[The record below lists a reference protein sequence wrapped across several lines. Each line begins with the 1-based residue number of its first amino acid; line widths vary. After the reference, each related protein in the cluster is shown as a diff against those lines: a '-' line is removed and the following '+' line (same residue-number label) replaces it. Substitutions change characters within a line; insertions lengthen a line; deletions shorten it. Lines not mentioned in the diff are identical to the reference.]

1 MALTNTSLNGA
12 ITASATNVT
21 LTAFTNPSTGA
32 IGPQTVIVVDGEA
45 MLVTDATFSP
55 TLQVVRG
62 YQHPT
67 TGLGTLAIAHNTL
80 APITYGLTTDY
91 TQAIGTDLAAS
102 QYSIG
107 VNDSNVTL
115 PAVDSTIYL
124 TKAGVLAITINGPNK
139 DQTNTIRFVA
149 LTANAHTITYT
160 AGFYGNTTSSDV
172 ATFPGTVGA
181 VFTIVARNGLWNAVA
196 TADDGVLI
204 G

>member
-1 MALTNTSLNGA
+1 MALTNTSLSGA

-32 IGPQTVIVVDGEA
+32 IGPQTVAVVDGEA
-45 MLVTDATFSP
+45 MLVTDATYSP

-62 YQHPT
+62 YM
-67 TGLGTLAIAHNTL
+67 GTLAIAHNTL
-80 APITYGLTTDY
+80 APVTYGLTSDY
-91 TQAIGTDLAAS
+91 TQAIGTDLAAT

-107 VNDSNVTL
+107 VNNADVTL
-115 PAVDSTIYL
+115 PAVDSTVYL
-124 TKAGVLAITINGPNK
+124 TKAGTLAITINGPNK
-139 DQTNTIRFVA
+139 DQTNTIRFVS

-160 AGFYGNTTSSDV
+160 AGFYANTTSSDV
-172 ATFPGTVGA
+172 ATFPATAGA

>member
-1 MALTNTSLNGA
+1 MALVVTSLNGA
-12 ITASATNVT
+12 ITQNATLVK

-32 IGPQTVIVVDGEA
+32 IGPSTILLADGEK
-45 MLVTDATFSP
+45 MLVTDATLSP

-62 YQHPT
+62 YD
-67 TGLGTLAIAHNTL
+67 GTFATAHNTL
-80 APITYGLTTDY
+80 APVTYGLTSDY
-91 TQAIGTDLAAS
+91 SQNVAQGGIAGVP

-115 PAVDSTIYL
+115 PIVDATVYL
-124 TKAGVLAITINGPNK
+124 TKATALAITINGPAK
-139 DQTNTIRFVA
+139 DQTNIIRFVS
-149 LTANAHTITYT
+149 LTAAAHTVTYT
-160 AGFYGNTTSSDV
+160 AGFYANTTSSDV
-172 ATFPGTVGA
+172 ATFPATAGA

>member
-1 MALTNTSLNGA
+1 MALTVTSLNGA
-12 ITASATNVT
+12 ITQNQTLVK

-32 IGPQTVIVVDGEA
+32 IGPQTIALVDGEQ
-45 MLVTDATFSP
+45 MLITDASLSP

-62 YQHPT
+62 YN
-67 TGLGTLAIAHNTL
+67 GTAAIAHNTL
-80 APITYGLTTDY
+80 APVTYGLTTDM
-91 TQAIGTDLAAS
+91 TQAVGQAAAS
-102 QYSIG
+102 QLSLS
-107 VNDSNVTL
+107 VNNADVTL
-115 PAVDSTIYL
+115 PVVDSTIYL
-124 TKAGVLAITINGPNK
+124 TKAGVLAITINGPAK
-139 DQTNTIRFVA
+139 DQTNTIRFVS

-172 ATFPGTVGA
+172 ATFPATVGA